1 MKTFFELRESNI
13 QASELDEKLNVNKI
27 HKAVD
32 AGKSMDVIVGM
43 FANKRTTNTDEIR
56 KVVKDYKF
64 KKRMKREEVELEEK
78 YSPKDFSVK
87 RIAGGGFY
95 PYGLYLKGNLV
106 SGLKDNSKS
115 TIDQKIKEV
124 IKDLS
129 ETLEEKF
136 KVGDKVKA
144 KKGSMKSPSQRH
156 YEKTVGTIVKDYGDD
171 DFKVNFGRNDN
182 LSIEGEL
189 LVKEEIEIDE
199 KMDPTDHV
207 KKKGDK
213 YCVYN
218 ADGSIAKEFDN
229 KEDADKY
236 AIANHDKMMATAE
249 SKIVE
254 TTWQKDVGK
263 GADSLVAM
271 AKKNG
276 LKAKATGNNVTIS
289 GDKKTITKTLMGMR
303 YAYQAFSK
311 GFKEEVELEESM
323 TGGMKRNDP
332 KLVKIFDRLKKG
344 STIKIKHNSSLE
356 AGKDFIEYIVKSK
369 NMVNKGRVE
378 KITLATKDNPTAV
391 KKYLYKRDGGVSFAI
406 GDMAGM
412 IMAIKEATS
421 SDAMAKAMADFKK
434 RGGKIKKVAPGKAQG
449 YHGKDDPGANTHGML
464 SRGDTSRVGTRKK
477 VRSMGKEETN
487 VDEAGPGL
495 WANIRA
501 KRARGETMRKKGAPG
516 APTQDAIDSA
526 KGK

>member
-78 YSPKDFSVK
+78 
-87 RIAGGGFY
+87 
-95 PYGLYLKGNLV
+95 
-106 SGLKDNSKS
+106 
-115 TIDQKIKEV
+115 
-124 IKDLS
+124 
-129 ETLEEKF
+129 F
-136 KVGDKVKA
+136 KVGDKVKV

-213 YCVYN
+213 FCVYN

-289 GDKKTITKTLMGMR
+289 GDKKKITKTLMGMR

-378 KITLATKDNPTAV
+378 KVTLATKDNPTAV

-449 YHGKDDPGANTHGML
+449 YHGKEDPGTDTHGML

-526 KGK
+526 KGKTEDINMKPPFDNAVKRSTKPTKDRFGNVIKNRARSLARASARKNMDTLNPSTKEKK

>member
-1 MKTFFELRESNI
+1 MKTFFELRES
-13 QASELDEKLNVNKI
+13 ASELDEKLNVNKI

-32 AGKSMDVIVGM
+32 AGKSMDAIVGM
-43 FANKRTTNTDEIR
+43 FANRRTTNTDEIR

-64 KKRMKREEVELEEK
+64 KKRMKREEVEL
-78 YSPKDFSVK
+78 
-87 RIAGGGFY
+87 
-95 PYGLYLKGNLV
+95 
-106 SGLKDNSKS
+106 
-115 TIDQKIKEV
+115 
-124 IKDLS
+124 
-129 ETLEEKF
+129 
-136 KVGDKVKA
+136 
-144 KKGSMKSPSQRH
+144 
-156 YEKTVGTIVKDYGDD
+156 
-171 DFKVNFGRNDN
+171 
-182 LSIEGEL
+182 
-189 LVKEEIEIDE
+189 DE
-199 KMDPTDHV
+199 KMDPTKHV

-213 YCVYN
+213 FCVYN
-218 ADGSIAKEFDN
+218 ADGSVAKEFDN
-229 KEDADKY
+229 KDDADQY
-236 AIANHDKMMATAE
+236 ANDNHDKLMATE

-254 TTWQKDVGK
+254 TTWEKDVGK

-276 LKAKATGNNVTIS
+276 LKAKATGNNVTIT
-289 GDKKTITKTLMGMR
+289 GDKKMITKTLMGMR

-323 TGGMKRNDP
+323 TGGIKRTDP

-356 AGKDFIEYIVKSK
+356 AGKDFIEYVVKSK
-369 NMVNKGRVE
+369 NMVNKGRIE

-391 KKYLYKRDGGVSFAI
+391 KKYLYKQDGGVSFAI
-406 GDMAGM
+406 GDMSGM

-516 APTQDAIDSA
+516 APTQAAIDSA
-526 KGK
+526 KGKTEDINMKPPFDNAVKRSTKPTKDKFGNVIKNRARSLARASARKNMDTLNPSTKEKK